1 MKTIPAGEFKTH
13 CLRIMDEVRK
23 RRQPVIITKKGVP
36 VAKLVP
42 VEDTERDV
50 VGCLEGVME
59 IVGDIEAP
67 LSHCPR
73 ITPEIAALATAFPAD
88 FPSDPV
94 DRLIGATARS
104 LGLPLVTRDQ
114 RILDSSLLKTVW

>member
-23 RRQPVIITKKGVP
+23 RRQPVLITKKGVA

-42 VEDTERDV
+42 VEETQRDIF
-50 VGCLEGVME
+50 GCLEGVIE

-67 LSHCPR
+67 LVA
-73 ITPEIAALATAFPAD
+73 PEAWE
-88 FPSDPV
+88 V
-94 DRLIGATARS
+94 D
-104 LGLPLVTRDQ
+104 
-114 RILDSSLLKTVW
+114 

>member
-1 MKTIPAGEFKTH
+1 MTMKTIPAGEFKTH

-23 RRQPVIITKKGVP
+23 RRQPVVITKKGVR

-67 LSHCPR
+67 IVSPKAW
-73 ITPEIAALATAFPAD
+73 E
-88 FPSDPV
+88 
-94 DRLIGATARS
+94 
-104 LGLPLVTRDQ
+104 
-114 RILDSSLLKTVW
+114 LD

>member
-23 RRQPVIITKKGVP
+23 RRQPVLITKKGVP

-42 VEDTERDV
+42 VEDTKREV
-50 VGCLEGVME
+50 FGCLEGVIE

-67 LSHCPR
+67 LVE
-73 ITPEIAALATAFPAD
+73 PEAWE
-88 FPSDPV
+88 V
-94 DRLIGATARS
+94 D
-104 LGLPLVTRDQ
+104 
-114 RILDSSLLKTVW
+114 

>member
-13 CLRIMDEVRK
+13 CLRIMEEVSK
-23 RRQPVIITKKGVP
+23 RRQPVVITKKGVP

-42 VEDTERDV
+42 VEQTERDI

-67 LSHCPR
+67 LVK
-73 ITPEIAALATAFPAD
+73 PESWEID
-88 FPSDPV
+88 
-94 DRLIGATARS
+94 
-104 LGLPLVTRDQ
+104 
-114 RILDSSLLKTVW
+114 

>member
-13 CLRIMDEVRK
+13 CLRIMDEVSK
-23 RRQPVIITKKGVP
+23 RRQPIVITKRGVP

-42 VEDTERDV
+42 VEDSERDI

-67 LSHCPR
+67 LSK
-73 ITPEIAALATAFPAD
+73 
-88 FPSDPV
+88 S
-94 DRLIGATARS
+94 GAWE
-104 LGLPLVTRDQ
+104 
-114 RILDSSLLKTVW
+114 LD

>member
-13 CLRIMDEVRK
+13 CLRIMEEVSK
-23 RRQPVIITKKGVP
+23 RRQPVLITKKGVP

-42 VEDTERDV
+42 VEQTERDI

-67 LSHCPR
+67 LVK
-73 ITPEIAALATAFPAD
+73 PEAWEID
-88 FPSDPV
+88 
-94 DRLIGATARS
+94 
-104 LGLPLVTRDQ
+104 
-114 RILDSSLLKTVW
+114 